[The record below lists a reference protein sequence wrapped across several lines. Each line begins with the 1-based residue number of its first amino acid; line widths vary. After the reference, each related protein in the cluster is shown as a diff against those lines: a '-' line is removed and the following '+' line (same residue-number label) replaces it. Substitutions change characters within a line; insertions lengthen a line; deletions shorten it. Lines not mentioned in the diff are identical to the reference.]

1 MLTDQ
6 LAEANISH
14 GFPVFLQS
22 SYVWKFILDGQFQ
35 EVMKAGTGGLR
46 VDTLYLYHAAEIDAE
61 SLQQVCHPK
70 LVALE
75 GVRGGGCEDSQL
87 AVLPVA
93 VN

>member
-6 LAEANISH
+6 FAKPNIAH
-14 GFPVFLQS
+14 GLPVFLQS
-22 SYVWKFILDGQFQ
+22 LYVWKFILDRQFE
-35 EVMKAGTGGLR
+35 EVVKAGGGRLR
-46 VDTLYLYHAAEIDAE
+46 VDTLHLNHAGEVDAE
-61 SLQQVCHPK
+61 SLQQVRHPE

-75 GVRGGGCEDSQL
+75 GVRGGGREDSQL